1 MYKKIG
7 IISREQ
13 IQAKSKYKAFN
24 SEIVDIIQKYNCI
37 PIGIIVN
44 FDTNPDL
51 EFDKIKKIIDF
62 CDAIILQG
70 GSNLYAID
78 QKIVKYLY
86 DRDIPTLG
94 ICLGMQT
101 MAVTLGGNLQV
112 LPKLNHD
119 QTDHY
124 VHPINILKDT
134 LLYHIMKENQIIVNS
149 RHKEAIVN
157 TSLLVGAYSDDYV
170 IEEVED
176 PTKRFFLGVQWH
188 PESIPNDKNSL
199 KLFDYFFKI

>member
-24 SEIVDIIQKYNCI
+24 SEIVDVIQKYNCI
-37 PIGIIVN
+37 PIGIIVD
-44 FDTNPDL
+44 FDANPDL
-51 EFDKIKKIIDF
+51 EFDKIRGIIDF

-70 GSNLYAID
+70 GSNFYSID

-86 DRDIPTLG
+86 DQDIPT
-94 ICLGMQT
+94 LGMQT
-101 MAVTLGGNLQV
+101 MAVTIGGKLQV
-112 LPKLNHD
+112 LPQLNHD

-124 VHPINILKDT
+124 VHPIHILKDT
-134 LLYHIMKENQIIVNS
+134 LLYHIMKESQIIVNS

-157 TSLLVGAYSDDYV
+157 TPLLVGAYSDDHV

-188 PESIPNDKNSL
+188 PESIFNDKNSL

>member
-24 SEIVDIIQKYNCI
+24 SEIVDVIQKYNCI
-37 PIGIIVN
+37 PIGIIVD
-44 FDTNPDL
+44 FDTNPNL
-51 EFDKIKKIIDF
+51 EFDKIKGIIDL

-70 GSNLYAID
+70 GSNFYSID

-86 DRDIPTLG
+86 DQDIPTLG
-94 ICLGMQT
+94 ICLGMQE
-101 MAVTLGGNLQV
+101 MAVTIGGRLQV
-112 LPKLNHD
+112 LPQLNHD
-119 QTDHY
+119 QTGNY
-124 VHPINILKDT
+124 IHPINILKNT
-134 LLYHIMKENQIIVNS
+134 LLYHIMKEEQIIVNS
-149 RHKEAIVN
+149 RHKEAIIK
-157 TSLLVGAYSDDYV
+157 TDLQVGAYSHDYV

-176 PTKRFFLGVQWH
+176 STKRFFLGVQWH

-199 KLFDYFFKI
+199 KLFEYFFKI